1 MIITMISVYSGLL
14 YINNWSNTLE
24 NSAIDLWDMPPEAK
38 QFMDTLKMHIS
49 H

>member
-1 MIITMISVYSGLL
+1 MINVYSGSL

-24 NSAIDLWDMPPEAK
+24 NSAVDLWDMPEAK